1 MSDAVF
7 DAVRTMVAV
16 RDYDDR
22 PVSEDVVTNIVEA
35 AHLSASSMNR
45 QPWHFVV
52 VRDRDRL
59 RQLAGMVKTG
69 RYISGAALAVV
80 VGVEKDSPFALSDA
94 SRAIQSMM
102 LTAWAEG
109 VGSNW
114 VGFAG
119 MREVADLLG
128 IPNDYDV
135 VAIVPFGYPRRPAR
149 QGRKN
154 RKPLGE
160 IASAEAYGNP
170 FPSR

>member
-1 MSDAVF
+1 MDNPVF

-16 RDYDDR
+16 RDYADR
-22 PVSEDVVTNIVEA
+22 PVPEDVVTNIVEA
-35 AHLSASSMNR
+35 AHLSASSMNG

-59 RQLAGMVKTG
+59 RQLAGLAKTG
-69 RYISGAALAVV
+69 PYIPGAALAVV
-80 VGVEKDSPFALSDA
+80 VAAKKDSPFGLSDA

-102 LTAWAEG
+102 LAAWADG

-119 MREVADLLG
+119 MTAVAQLLG
-128 IPNDYDV
+128 VPDEYDV
-135 VAIVPFGYPRRPAR
+135 VAIVPFGYPSHPASK
-149 QGRKN
+149 GRKK

-160 IASAEAYGNP
+160 IASEETFGTP
-170 FPSR
+170 FPSH

>member
-1 MSDAVF
+1 MSNPVF

-16 RDYDDR
+16 RDYTDR
-22 PVSEDVVTNIVEA
+22 PVPDEVVTRIMES
-35 AHLSASSMNR
+35 AHLSASSTNG

-52 VRDRDRL
+52 VRDRAKL
-59 RQLAGMVKTG
+59 QQLAGLARSG
-69 RYISGAALAVV
+69 PYISGAPLAVV
-80 VGVEKDSPFALSDA
+80 VGIEKASPYGLSDA

-102 LTAWAEG
+102 LTAWADG

-119 MREVADLLG
+119 MSGVAKLLG
-128 IPNDYDV
+128 IPDEYDV

-149 QGRKN
+149 HGRKN

-160 IASAEAYGNP
+160 IASAETFGDP
-170 FPSR
+170 FPPD